1 MGFFKD
7 LKEDFSQA
15 LNELIPEEEIL
26 EEDFSDDI
34 TDEWVNQETK
44 ENKEVEK
51 KVNKKEKEA
60 HKENEKNAKDLQD
73 ILEEEVQAAIDALT
87 IGEESPEPVI
97 DNKSEKVQDD
107 NGSDLERL
115 DANSLDE
122 EDGLSEEELIQ
133 RMIDEDEKVLLEEM
147 IEKEKLKEEKLE
159 KNKIEQEMVEQEMEE
174 LKMEEQLE
182 KEGMEIGDDSS
193 DMELI
198 AKLLGEDGDMDSEL
212 EVDESILTDTNESD
226 IAAEEGAQPSERDEM
241 EVQRI
246 LGDDVTVIT
255 KGTKINGSISS
266 DGSLE
271 IMGTINGDI
280 DCLGKLSIVGN
291 INGNSQAS
299 EIYVNTARLD
309 GNLVSSGSIKVGV
322 GTIVV
327 GDMKASSAVIA
338 GAVKGEVDVN
348 GPVIIDSTAI
358 VKGNINAKS
367 VQINNGAV
375 VDGYCSLSYA
385 SVDIDNFFDGE
396 K

>member
-15 LNELIPEEEIL
+15 MNDLMPEDDLNMEDYPEDIPDEFEDKGLEEKNDSETEEKAEDEEDSFDDDTTDKRDIQDVLEEEVLAAINALNTEEEMVEVKNEVEQEIEEEIL
-26 EEDFSDDI
+26 E
-34 TDEWVNQETK
+34 
-44 ENKEVEK
+44 
-51 KVNKKEKEA
+51 
-60 HKENEKNAKDLQD
+60 
-73 ILEEEVQAAIDALT
+73 
-87 IGEESPEPVI
+87 
-97 DNKSEKVQDD
+97 
-107 NGSDLERL
+107 
-115 DANSLDE
+115 
-122 EDGLSEEELIQ
+122 DGLTEEELIQ
-133 RMIDEDEKVLLEEM
+133 RMIDEDERIKKEQEAKEQELRELELNQQE
-147 IEKEKLKEEKLE
+147 LKEHD
-159 KNKIEQEMVEQEMEE
+159 
-174 LKMEEQLE
+174 MEEQKMTDHVENKELE
-182 KEGMEIGDDSS
+182 TEDDAK

-198 AKLLGEDGDMDSEL
+198 AQLLGEDNNEDTEIDEDILADSD
-212 EVDESILTDTNESD
+212 EVEETKEEIESLVIDENR
-226 IAAEEGAQPSERDEM
+226 ER
-241 EVQRI
+241 
-246 LGDDVTVIT
+246 GNDVTVIT

-291 INGNSQAS
+291 VTGNSQAS

-309 GNLVSSGSIKVGV
+309 GGLVSSGSVKVGV

-327 GDMKASSAVIA
+327 GDVKASSAVIA

-348 GPVIIDSTAI
+348 GPVVIDSTAI

-375 VDGYCSLSYA
+375 VDGYCSLTYA